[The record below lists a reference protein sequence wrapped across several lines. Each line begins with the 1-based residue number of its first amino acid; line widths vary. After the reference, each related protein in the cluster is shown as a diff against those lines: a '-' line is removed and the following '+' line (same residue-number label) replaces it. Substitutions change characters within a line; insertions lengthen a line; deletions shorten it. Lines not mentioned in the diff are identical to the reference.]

1 MTALARAQAL
11 LDLLSRAAEQADA
24 RMQRH
29 EHRLARLHAMLEKE
43 RAEAIDAYGDLDR
56 LLQLQAEGVLRVLE
70 LRRQAA
76 IELAEQE
83 RLADLDA

>member
-1 MTALARAQAL
+1 MSKR
-11 LDLLSRAAEQADA
+11 DDA
-24 RMQRH
+24 FWKANVLM
-29 EHRLARLHAMLEKE
+29 EKE

-83 RLADLDA
+83 RQADLDA